1 MLFEVFSIETPPFL
15 RHKSNMNLFNN
26 AELSIVWKELNST
39 MTLLKYF
46 YRPIT
51 FNWQKNMRTIGQNLL
66 VLILSCCSLVETQC
80 L

>member
-1 MLFEVFSIETPPFL
+1 MLFEVFPIETPPFL
-15 RHKSNMNLFNN
+15 RHKSNMNPFNN

-51 FNWQKNMRTIGQNLL
+51 FNWQKKT
-66 VLILSCCSLVETQC
+66 CEP
-80 L
+80 